1 MRILLEILTMAPRNT
16 VVSAM
21 AIFTLACAV
30 LLGIPSTGFVAPRA
44 LEDSAGKAWTAY
56 VQAQRQL
63 QVEVADFLSSQRPD
77 LKEVIVVS
85 RDLQLGLIDRRSL
98 EFRYLL
104 ETPRAHHQKPGHF
117 AVRKFPLDRPGRH
130 HAAKVEPRLRRG
142 SKRVEVLRQRNDSN
156 PQLPALREANQSLA
170 KQPDYQKIYARFDQ
184 RVNAAEKLLR
194 EPAD

>member
-104 ETPRAHHQKPGHF
+104 AKHPEHIIRNQGISQF
-117 AVRKFPLDRPGRH
+117 ANFHWTDQDAITLRKSNPDYVAAVSVLKFYGNATTAILNCRPCARPISPSRSSPIIRKFMLDSTS
-130 HAAKVEPRLRRG
+130 E
-142 SKRVEVLRQRNDSN
+142 
-156 PQLPALREANQSLA
+156 
-170 KQPDYQKIYARFDQ
+170 
-184 RVNAAEKLLR
+184 
-194 EPAD
+194 